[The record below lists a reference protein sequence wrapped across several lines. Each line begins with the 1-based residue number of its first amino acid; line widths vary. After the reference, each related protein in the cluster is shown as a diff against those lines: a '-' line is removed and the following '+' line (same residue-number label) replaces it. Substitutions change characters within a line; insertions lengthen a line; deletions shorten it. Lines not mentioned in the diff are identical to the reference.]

1 MKRVT
6 GLAMGVALA
15 FALTGCISTAP
26 TAADPSETENPSND
40 STSSEQPEANEG
52 TVEFEGWLFRTP
64 FAWNAEKTGENI
76 NYVTNDE
83 VTMATVGYIDSS
95 EAYKTFQETGD
106 DDLAIDLLAEA
117 YIHGF
122 EDEGYTGESYVI
134 DLSGLT
140 NLEGAYC
147 KAADIVSDNKMGG
160 GVIVLCA
167 DPATTFVG
175 MLTYE
180 KDKYSQEDIDDVTQD
195 FVGIM
200 LGIEKAA

>member
-1 MKRVT
+1 MKKIAN
-6 GLAMGVALA
+6 LAMGTALA
-15 FALTGCISTAP
+15 FALTGCAIAAP
-26 TAADPSETENPSND
+26 ADTTQPEAENSSGN
-40 STSSEQPEANEG
+40 SISSEQLETNGG
-52 TVEFEGWLFRTP
+52 TEEFEGWLFRTP
-64 FAWNAEKTGENI
+64 LAWNAEKTDENI
-76 NYVTNDE
+76 NYVTNDG

-140 NLEGAYC
+140 NLDGAYC

-180 KDKYSQEDIDDVTQD
+180 KDKYDQEDIDDVTQD

-200 LGIEKAA
+200 LGIERAA